1 MSEINELLSQIPMN
15 EVAAQLGVDEQTA
28 RQAVEAAAPALVQ
41 GMGANAQD
49 PAGARSLASALDG
62 HASAPGINSLAEV
75 DQQDGAK
82 IVRNVFGSNEE
93 AVVNRL
99 SGAQPAIG
107 GDLIAKVLPILAPL
121 VLKWLASKWTQRGGS
136 ASGSGGSGGS
146 GGTGQAPRNFPTRD
160 DAPAQPQPEPKQAPE
175 QQSGGLGGGLGDL
188 LGQVLGGSKSGG
200 GLGGGL
206 GDLLGGLLG
215 GGKR

>member
-1 MSEINELLSQIPMN
+1 MSEINDLISQIPMS

-28 RQAVEAAAPALVQ
+28 QQAVEAAAPALVQ
-41 GMGANAQD
+41 GMDANAQD

-62 HASAPGINSLAEV
+62 HVGGPGIASLADV

-82 IVRNVFGSNEE
+82 IVRNVFGSNEQD
-93 AVVNRL
+93 VVNRL
-99 SGAQPAIG
+99 SGAQPALG
-107 GDLIAKVLPILAPL
+107 GDLIAKLLPILAPI

-136 ASGSGGSGGS
+136 AGPSGTGSGG
-146 GGTGQAPRNFPTRD
+146 GTGEAPRNFPTRK

-175 QQSGGLGGGLGDL
+175 QDSGFGGGLGDL
-188 LGQVLGGSKSGG
+188 LGQVLGGSKSSG

-215 GGKR
+215 NGKR

>member
-1 MSEINELLSQIPMN
+1 MSEINELISQIPMS

-28 RQAVEAAAPALVQ
+28 RQAVETAVPALVQ
-41 GMGANAQD
+41 GMDANAQD

-62 HASAPGINSLAEV
+62 HAGGASIASLADV

-82 IVRNVFGSNEE
+82 IVRNVFGSNEQ

-107 GDLIAKVLPILAPL
+107 GDLIAKLLPILAPL

-136 ASGSGGSGGS
+136 SGTSGSGSS
-146 GGTGQAPRNFPTRD
+146 GGTGEAPRNFPTRK
-160 DAPAQPQPEPKQAPE
+160 DAPAQPQSEPKQAPE
-175 QQSGGLGGGLGDL
+175 QDSGFGGGLGDL
-188 LGQVLGGSKSGG
+188 LGQVLGGGKSGG

-215 GGKR
+215 NGKR